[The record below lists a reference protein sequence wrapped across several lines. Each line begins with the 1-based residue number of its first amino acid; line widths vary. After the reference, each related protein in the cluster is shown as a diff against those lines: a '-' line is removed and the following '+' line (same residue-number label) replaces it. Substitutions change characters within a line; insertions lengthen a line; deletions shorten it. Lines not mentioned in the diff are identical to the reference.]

1 MLGDDAEAD
10 DMTYERESDDEGE
23 GEEDKENGAAAKL
36 SVKEIA
42 LDEFAFD
49 MDKVG
54 LLSKLAVYF
63 SQGLTSPETWSLE
76 TVPSVPSN
84 VLLLCFTG

>member
-23 GEEDKENGAAAKL
+23 GEEDKENGAAKL

-54 LLSKLAVYF
+54 LFPFHHCQYRILKKKIAYLS
-63 SQGLTSPETWSLE
+63 S
-76 TVPSVPSN
+76 
-84 VLLLCFTG
+84 CI